1 MEWWDLSPV
10 PFQKKGALREGAGR
24 GALRAPG
31 PAGLPGC
38 ALARR
43 ARNSSRSLRGAWH
56 WAHTSLQAAG
66 QEQEQQLSP
75 TVSPSMGPRG
85 SASAPWRSNRA
96 LSCYPACLS
105 WKRNCQSKELHTS
118 PARGGGEANS
128 IFSLS
133 FQGLGNKLWICWVVA
148 FCSFFQSHPDD
159 RTRNTFNMGFR
170 CS

>member
-1 MEWWDLSPV
+1 MGFEPRAFPEEGSPAGRRWQGCAQG
-10 PFQKKGALREGAGR
+10 PGTCGTPGLCPRSAGTEQLPEPAGRLALGSHLPASCRAGAGATAEPHSVPLHGTTR
-24 GALRAPG
+24 VCFCTL
-31 PAGLPGC
+31 
-38 ALARR
+38 
-43 ARNSSRSLRGAWH
+43 
-56 WAHTSLQAAG
+56 
-66 QEQEQQLSP
+66 E
-75 TVSPSMGPRG
+75 
-85 SASAPWRSNRA
+85 SNRA